1 MRRCQNLFMKIHW
14 WLGETNP
21 VVEEAIS
28 INDCEDNSR
37 TIESSMTTEHIIES
51 KMELVLVTDIP
62 TVSSEEDEVAVN
74 KVETQP

>member
-1 MRRCQNLFMKIHW
+1 
-14 WLGETNP
+14 LGETNP

>member
-1 MRRCQNLFMKIHW
+1 M
-14 WLGETNP
+14 
-21 VVEEAIS
+21 EEAIS